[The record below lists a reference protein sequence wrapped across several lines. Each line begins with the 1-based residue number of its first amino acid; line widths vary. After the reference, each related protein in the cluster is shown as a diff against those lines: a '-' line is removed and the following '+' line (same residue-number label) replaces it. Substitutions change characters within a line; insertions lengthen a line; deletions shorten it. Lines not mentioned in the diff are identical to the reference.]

1 MANRGSFRRLE
12 DVEREWDADP
22 ELREAYR
29 RAIPY
34 ADVARAII
42 GLRVRYGLS
51 QSGFAAKVGRPQAYI
66 ARLESG
72 KANVE
77 VGTLLAFAKDLG
89 EHLIIDF
96 DSQAPA
102 HSTIPIPSLDSPP
115 TLR

>member
-1 MANRGSFRRLE
+1 MKRNGESKMENRGSFRRLE

-29 RAIPY
+29 REIPY

-51 QSGFAAKVGRPQAYI
+51 QSDFAAKVGRPQSYI

-77 VGTLLAFAKDLG
+77 VGTLLAFAKSLG
-89 EHLIIDF
+89 VHLSIDF
-96 DSQAPA
+96 DSQAAAQEPR
-102 HSTIPIPSLDSPP
+102 PILV
-115 TLR
+115 